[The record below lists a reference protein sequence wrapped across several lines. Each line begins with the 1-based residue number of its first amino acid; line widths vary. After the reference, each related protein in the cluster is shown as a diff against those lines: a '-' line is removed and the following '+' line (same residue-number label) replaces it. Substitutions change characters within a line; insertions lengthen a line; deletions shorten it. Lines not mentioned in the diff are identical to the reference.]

1 MRTQLANPTRYHV
14 REKQKNQV
22 KQYLSES
29 FKSSESLHNL
39 IPYPVLQHSSS
50 NSNCNSMAAVASKSQ
65 PATTCNSPS
74 FRSSLNSKF
83 FANINGGSTGS
94 CNNLKGGSHSAAD
107 MAHVQSLEYSSGQ
120 STNSFPFALHHRFIA
135 AASPSDQTSN
145 NPMSPTI
152 SSVATSVTSASEV
165 SRHDF
170 HIFFRFSQ
178 TYSQ

>member
-1 MRTQLANPTRYHV
+1 V

-39 IPYPVLQHSSS
+39 IPYPVLQH
-50 NSNCNSMAAVASKSQ
+50 NGKPMAAVASKSQ
-65 PATTCNSPS
+65 PATTCSSPNLRTS
-74 FRSSLNSKF
+74 INSKLF
-83 FANINGGSTGS
+83 NHINGTANS
-94 CNNLKGGSHSAAD
+94 CGGNIKGGSLSAAE

-120 STNSFPFALHHRFIA
+120 STNSFPFALHHRYV

-165 SRHDF
+165 SNDF
-170 HIFFRFSQ
+170 HNFFA
-178 TYSQ
+178 

>member
-1 MRTQLANPTRYHV
+1 M
-14 REKQKNQV
+14 REKQRNQV

-39 IPYPVLQHSSS
+39 IPFPVLQH
-50 NSNCNSMAAVASKSQ
+50 NNGNPMAAVASKSQ
-65 PATTCNSPS
+65 PATTCSSPNLT
-74 FRSSLNSKF
+74 RGNVNSKLF
-83 FANINGGSTGS
+83 NHINGGTANS
-94 CNNLKGGSHSAAD
+94 CGNIKGGSLSAAE

-120 STNSFPFALHHRFIA
+120 STNSFPFALHHRFV

-165 SRHDF
+165 SHKYDF
-170 HIFFRFSQ
+170 RNFFYEYTIKLIF
-178 TYSQ
+178 YAMVHALVH